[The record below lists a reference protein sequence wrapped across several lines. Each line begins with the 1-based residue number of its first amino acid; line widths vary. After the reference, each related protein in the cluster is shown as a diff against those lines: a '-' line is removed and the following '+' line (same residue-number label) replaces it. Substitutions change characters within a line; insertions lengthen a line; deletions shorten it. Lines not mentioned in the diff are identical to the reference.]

1 MQEHC
6 HQGMDDADVIQTY
19 LNTQADLCFTLIYS
33 RYSSKVYAK
42 CISLL
47 KNEAQARDATQE
59 IFMKIFL
66 NLSKFGQ
73 RSRFSTWV
81 YSISYNYCI
90 DFLRKQQKKQAL
102 FSEEMANPP
111 DISDQEVPD
120 YELLE
125 LEVKVL
131 KQVLDRIPVGDKAV
145 LLMKYQDEMSIK
157 EMSSVLNK
165 SESAIKMKI
174 KRAKVKAL
182 ESKKSLM
189 ASIPE

>member
-1 MQEHC
+1 ME
-6 HQGMDDADVIQTY
+6 DTDVIQTY

-42 CISLL
+42 CIALL
-47 KNEAQARDATQE
+47 KSEVQARDATQE

-66 NLSKFGQ
+66 NLSKFGH

-102 FSEEMANPP
+102 FSDEMANPP
-111 DISDQEVPD
+111 DISNQEVPD

-174 KRAKVKAL
+174 KRAKAKAL